1 MTTAAATAISV
12 RLAPGWAFPFRVAA
26 GAGSGGDRVDRAAAV
41 TAVTAYHRPVMTAE
55 VVAAL
60 AVRAGGVYLDGTLG
74 EGGHCMAILEQC
86 APDGTALGIDRDP
99 RSVAV
104 ARRRLAGFGSRA
116 VSAQGS
122 YADLARIAG
131 EQGIS
136 SVDGVL
142 LDLGFSSRQ
151 VEEEG
156 YGFSFQR
163 DEPLDMR
170 FDPSGGEVTAFDI
183 VNDAGVEELA
193 DLIFRFGEERRSRAI
208 ARAIV
213 AGRPVN
219 TTGQLAQIVARACGG
234 RRGGGRD
241 RSGSGRGRHP
251 ATRTFQALRIAV
263 NRELEHLEAGLAA
276 VLEVLAPGGRLA
288 VISYHSLEDRI
299 VKEWLRRESGVCVC
313 PPGLPV
319 CGCGRRARLR
329 LMGRRVIRPSAAE
342 VAANPRSRSAR
353 LRAAERIPEGDG
365 AESGDGFAGVAAA
378 SSEKPAAP
386 AGRYRQKAGS
396 DGGPASTASSSRK
409 GSAQG
414 GRAKD
419 HR

>member
-1 MTTAAATAISV
+1 
-12 RLAPGWAFPFRVAA
+12 
-26 GAGSGGDRVDRAAAV
+26 
-41 TAVTAYHRPVMTAE
+41 MTAE
-55 VVAAL
+55 VLAAL

-74 EGGHCMAILEQC
+74 EGGHCLAILEQC
-86 APDGTALGIDRDP
+86 APDGMALGIDRDP
-99 RSVAV
+99 RSVAA
-104 ARRRLAGFGSRA
+104 ARRRLAGFGSR
-116 VSAQGS
+116 VVIAQGS

-151 VEEEG
+151 VEEDG

-170 FDPSGGEVTAFDI
+170 FDPSGGGVTAFDI

-213 AGRPVN
+213 AGRPVS

-234 RRGGGRD
+234 RRGG
-241 RSGSGRGRHP
+241 GRGRHP

-288 VISYHSLEDRI
+288 VISYHSLEDRM

-353 LRAAERIPEGDG
+353 LRAAERIPEGDR
-365 AESGDGFAGVAAA
+365 AVAGDGSAGVAAA
-378 SSEKPAAP
+378 SSEKPVAP

-396 DGGPASTASSSRK
+396 DGGSASPAATLGI

-419 HR
+419 QR

>member
-1 MTTAAATAISV
+1 
-12 RLAPGWAFPFRVAA
+12 
-26 GAGSGGDRVDRAAAV
+26 
-41 TAVTAYHRPVMTAE
+41 MTAE

-60 AVRAGGVYLDGTLG
+60 GVRAGGVYLDGTLG
-74 EGGHCMAILEQC
+74 EGGHCLAILEQC
-86 APDGTALGIDRDP
+86 APDGMALGIDRDP

-116 VSAQGS
+116 VSVQGS

-131 EQGIS
+131 EQGIQA
-136 SVDGVL
+136 VDGVL

-151 VEEEG
+151 VEEDG

-170 FDPSGGEVTAFDI
+170 FDPSGGGVTALDI
-183 VNDAGVEELA
+183 VNDAGAEELA

-213 AGRPVN
+213 AGRPVA
-219 TTGQLAQIVARACGG
+219 TTGQLAQIVARARGG

-276 VLEVLAPGGRLA
+276 VLEVLKPGGRLA
-288 VISYHSLEDRI
+288 VISYHSLEDRM

-365 AESGDGFAGVAAA
+365 AVAGEGSAGVAAA
-378 SSEKPAAP
+378 SSEKPVAP

-396 DGGPASTASSSRK
+396 DGGSASPAATSGI

-419 HR
+419 LR